1 MIGEGVNFK
10 HPEGGEKEGNGVVV
24 KLQALMLCKWSEED
38 GKAKSEKKKREEEG
52 EMRGREEARQ
62 ETKSERGGDKEKAV
76 AKTMCLD
83 GERKGRGGEGEREA
97 EGKRGEKGKEQ
108 SGSKGREG
116 QDRRRKKEK
125 KAEERDKAKRGRRAV
140 RVCCMERGAKFRHTL
155 RKEVW
160 VGFWCGFSVSVSL
173 FFGTGTS
180 TALSHRGDVLARSRA
195 NR

>member
-1 MIGEGVNFK
+1 LLGEGVNFK
-10 HPEGGEKEGNGVVV
+10 HPEGVEKEGNGVVVV
-24 KLQALMLCKWSEED
+24 KLQALMLCKWSEEE

-52 EMRGREEARQ
+52 EREEARQ
-62 ETKSERGGDKEKAV
+62 ETKSERGGDKENAV
-76 AKTMCLD
+76 AKTMRLD
-83 GERKGRGGEGEREA
+83 GERKGRGGEGEGEA
-97 EGKRGEKGKEQ
+97 EGKRGEEGKEQ
-108 SGSKGREG
+108 SGSKGGEEQG
-116 QDRRRKKEK
+116 RRRKKEK
-125 KAEERDKAKRGRRAV
+125 KAEERDKAKRGRRVV

>member
-1 MIGEGVNFK
+1 MVGDPCESCGDGEAEASKLLGEGVNFK
-10 HPEGGEKEGNGVVV
+10 HPEGVEKEGNGVVV
-24 KLQALMLCKWSEED
+24 AKLQALILCKWSEEE

-62 ETKSERGGDKEKAV
+62 ETKSERGGDKKKVV

-116 QDRRRKKEK
+116 QDRRRKKGEEGRGERQS
-125 KAEERDKAKRGRRAV
+125 EERQEGSESLLCGKECKAQTHIEKGSQ
-140 RVCCMERGAKFRHTL
+140 G
-155 RKEVW
+155 
-160 VGFWCGFSVSVSL
+160 G
-173 FFGTGTS
+173 
-180 TALSHRGDVLARSRA
+180 
-195 NR
+195 